1 MTKIRAFLWGLV
13 FWVCFGGVALQSAH
27 AGSLWREAVSDEK
40 GMYSDKVARKV
51 GDIVRIDGR
60 SQAISLVPNALF
72 NFNTTSTRTQE
83 GGAPG
88 MVGNLVSKL
97 FGSATRGTRTDLK
110 TILNAGTSG
119 LGSPM
124 QPNFEVQGQTGNTLQ
139 TQVQAFTFQMSAQ
152 VIDRLPN
159 GNLVIEGVQTLGNS
173 RDKVYITLRGI
184 IRPIDIRADMT
195 ATPGNFLNT
204 ISVDKIA
211 DARIEIIPEG
221 ENSENARRGWLR
233 RLDEKISPY

>member
-1 MTKIRAFLWGLV
+1 MKAQRCLWGVGMLL
-13 FWVCFGGVALQSAH
+13 FFGGTFLQTVK

-40 GMYSDKVARKV
+40 GMYSDKIARKV
-51 GDIVRIDGR
+51 GDIVRVDGR

-72 NFNTTSTRTQE
+72 KFVTTNTKTQE
-83 GGAPG
+83 GNPPG
-88 MVGNLVSKL
+88 MVGNFVSKL
-97 FGSATRGTRTDLK
+97 FGAATSGKKNDLK
-110 TILNAGTSG
+110 SVLNAGTSG

-124 QPNFEVQGQTGNTLQ
+124 QPNFAVQGETGSTLQ
-139 TQVQAFTFQMSAQ
+139 TQVQAFTFSMSAQ

-159 GNLVIEGVQTLGNS
+159 GNLVIEGVQTVGNS

-184 IRPIDIRADMT
+184 IRPMDIRADMT
-195 ATPGNFLNT
+195 ATPGNFMNT

-211 DARIEIIPEG
+211 DARIEIMPDG
-221 ENSENARRGWLR
+221 ENSETARRGWLR